1 MAGANIVAA
10 LEPHKAELGGEIDSQ
25 NAKIDFTH
33 NLMRALARIFGAAL
47 LGLLSAIFVL
57 FARPQ
62 P

>member
-1 MAGANIVAA
+1 MAGVNIVAA

-33 NLMRALARIFGAAL
+33 NLVRALVRIFGVAV
-47 LGLLSAIFVL
+47 LGLLSAIFVS